1 MSAIC
6 VWYFHVRLLRWENFD
21 TWSVSVNV
29 AGSLVLL
36 YVHFKQITLFEVSN
50 YLKLSIYVQSF
61 FLYSV
66 LCFSPILKL
75 YYYYYCCCYLPISLG
90 TNEVSYRL
98 FTLTIIIF
106 LIVFLYV
113 IFIITFLCSFTCYL
127 CILLK
132 FLCCLCSW
140 PYGVW
145 ASTLMIKKWM

>member
-6 VWYFHVRLLRWENFD
+6 VWYFHVRLLRRENFD
-21 TWSVSVNV
+21 TWSVSMNV

-36 YVHFKQITLFEVSN
+36 YVHFKHITLFEVSN

-66 LCFSPILKL
+66 LFQSNITTLLLLLLLLLLLTNQFRNKWSFLQIIYFDYCNILN
-75 YYYYYCCCYLPISLG
+75 C
-90 TNEVSYRL
+90 
-98 FTLTIIIF
+98 
-106 LIVFLYV
+106 FLYV
-113 IFIITFLCSFTCYL
+113 IFIITFLCSFICYL

-140 PYGVW
+140 PYGVR
-145 ASTLMIKKWM
+145 ASTLMIKEWM